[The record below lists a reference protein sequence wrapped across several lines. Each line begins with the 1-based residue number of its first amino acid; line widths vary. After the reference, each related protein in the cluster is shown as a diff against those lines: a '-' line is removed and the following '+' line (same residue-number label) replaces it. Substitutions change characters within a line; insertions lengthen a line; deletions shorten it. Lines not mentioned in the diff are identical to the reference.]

1 MVNKTVLKIPIT
13 VWVNGTLFW
22 TLFFY
27 VSWMS
32 GKLGFKIRV
41 EVMEI
46 KSMEINSAALTVI
59 YALENN
65 AQHN

>member
-1 MVNKTVLKIPIT
+1 
-13 VWVNGTLFW
+13 
-22 TLFFY
+22 
-27 VSWMS
+27 MS

-46 KSMEINSAALTVI
+46 NSAALTVI
-59 YALENN
+59 HAFKNN

>member
-1 MVNKTVLKIPIT
+1 
-13 VWVNGTLFW
+13 
-22 TLFFY
+22 
-27 VSWMS
+27 MS

-41 EVMEI
+41 EVMDI
-46 KSMEINSAALTVI
+46 KLRAWTLIQLHLI

>member
-1 MVNKTVLKIPIT
+1 
-13 VWVNGTLFW
+13 
-22 TLFFY
+22 
-27 VSWMS
+27 MS

-46 KSMEINSAALTVI
+46 KSIEINSAALTVI